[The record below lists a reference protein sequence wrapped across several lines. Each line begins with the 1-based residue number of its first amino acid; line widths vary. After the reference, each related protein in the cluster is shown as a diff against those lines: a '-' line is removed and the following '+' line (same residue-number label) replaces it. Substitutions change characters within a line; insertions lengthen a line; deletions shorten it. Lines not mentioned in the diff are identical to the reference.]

1 MRKLDFHVPGVKG
14 ANTSAMS
21 SQDKKQVAEDRQRR
35 ERLKRQLRLLYDDVA
50 REDVPDALMALVDK
64 IGTAPAPAAADG
76 AGEPEDATKTKPA
89 PG

>member
-50 REDVPDALMALVDK
+50 REDVPDALMALVDR
-64 IGTAPAPAAADG
+64 IGNAPAAGGGAEH
-76 AGEPEDATKTKPA
+76 AGETKKKPA
-89 PG
+89 PE

>member
-50 REDVPDALMALVDK
+50 REDVPDALMALVDR
-64 IGTAPAPAAADG
+64 IGNAPAEGGGAEH
-76 AGEPEDATKTKPA
+76 AGETKNKPA
-89 PG
+89 PE